1 MAGDEPDPE
10 RGSQP
15 PEKAP
20 VAASSTVGENT
31 VTTVDKVILL
41 SFRGLQLRRIEELQD
56 SLLKLASDAEKER
69 PLIEPTR
76 VAIDKA
82 LADYGKSTQVLWPA
96 HQC

>member
-1 MAGDEPDPE
+1 MVNKMAGDEPDPE

-56 SLLKLASDAEKER
+56 SLLSWQAMPKRNALLSNR
-69 PLIEPTR
+69 PEWR
-76 VAIDKA
+76 
-82 LADYGKSTQVLWPA
+82 
-96 HQC
+96 